1 MHENVYWIWLSL
13 ACTPGTA
20 TFPRLIEKY
29 KDAKSIHDADIKDI
43 IKCLDPRSSD
53 RNRLSNKDLD
63 QAREIFEFCKSKN
76 IGMVSYGD
84 IQYPKNLRDIQS
96 PPVFLYYRGNLPD
109 FNNGF
114 YVSVVGTRAI
124 SDYGRKN
131 AFKISYDLACAG
143 AKIVSGMAI
152 GIDGISH
159 AAALEAGGETI
170 AVLGSG
176 IDVCYPS
183 QHLSLA
189 RNIVKNGCIITEFPP
204 HTPPIKNNFP
214 IRNRIISGL
223 SAVTVVIEGKE
234 KSGARITAAYAK
246 EQNRAVYALP
256 GNIESENS
264 EITNL
269 LLKNGAKIITTA
281 DDLIRDYQDIY
292 PSVINPF
299 NLKERLPVN
308 IMDSLS
314 KHSVVAISSSDSIF
328 STTVSKRFKS
338 TSKNEDEITSDI
350 QDIQIENNNS
360 EVEARFDKK
369 IFNIYRDIPLS
380 GSCSIESLLNQENN
394 LREVMRCLLKLE
406 MGHFITILPGDRV
419 ARKTNVR

>member
-1 MHENVYWIWLSL
+1 MHKNVLWIWLSL

-29 KDAKSIHDADIKDI
+29 KDAKDIYDADIKDI

-53 RNRLSNKDLD
+53 RKRLADKNLD
-63 QAREIFEFCKSKN
+63 KANEIFEFCKKKG
-76 IGMVSYGD
+76 IGMVSFGD
-84 IQYPKNLRDIQS
+84 DEYPKALREIQS

-109 FNNGF
+109 FNKGF

-131 AFKISYDLACAG
+131 AFKISYDLACVG
-143 AKIVSGMAI
+143 ATIVSGMAI

-159 AAALEAGGETI
+159 AAALEAEGKTI
-170 AVLGSG
+170 AILGSG
-176 IDVCYPS
+176 IDVCYPA
-183 QHLSLA
+183 QHLTLA

-204 HTPPIKNNFP
+204 HTPPAKNNFP

-223 SAVTVVIEGKE
+223 SSVTVVIEGKE

-264 EITNL
+264 EISNL

-281 DDLIRDYQDIY
+281 DDLVRDFQNEYQGI
-292 PSVINPF
+292 INPF
-299 NLKERLPVN
+299 NLKERLPVD
-308 IMDSLS
+308 IMDTLS
-314 KHSVVAISSSDSIF
+314 KYSVVAISSGDDIFPAVRIRRKTARTTTEIEEKTISNLQTENNDSI
-328 STTVSKRFKS
+328 VESKFDTKIF
-338 TSKNEDEITSDI
+338 EIY
-350 QDIQIENNNS
+350 
-360 EVEARFDKK
+360 KK
-369 IFNIYRDIPLS
+369 IPLN
-380 GSCSIESLLNQENN
+380 GDCSVESLLSEQTN

-406 MGHFITILPGDRV
+406 MCHFITMLPGDRV
-419 ARKTNVR
+419 ARKNVK